1 MMIGKR
7 VVDGFGHLQLSRSV
21 FIAPDHRPFQ
31 QAPGSENIAHAGAAV
46 VRVPL
51 WNRFR
56 CYFVEFLR
64 AGVSSGWRRL
74 SPRSVLLLQRDVHAL
89 PRLLLALL
97 LDL

>member
-1 MMIGKR
+1 MMIGKG
-7 VVDGFGHLQLSRSV
+7 VMDGFGHLQLARSV
-21 FIAPDHRPFQ
+21 LVASNHGPFQ
-31 QAPGSENIAHAGAAV
+31 QAAGSENIAHAGATG
-46 VRVPL
+46 VRVLL

-56 CYFVEFLR
+56 RYFVEFLR